1 MSASAPVAKYL
12 KDYRPAPFLIDRVDL
27 EFDILDSHTS
37 VRARMVVKRNPK
49 AEACDTL
56 QLDGSAELV
65 AVRLDGEALAPSAWT
80 LADEVLTLPGVPES
94 FILDIET
101 RLEPAANTSLMGLY
115 ASNGNLYTQC
125 EPEGFRKITYYLDRP
140 DVMAKFSTTLIADRQ
155 RFPVLLS
162 NGNKVGEGLTENRRR
177 HWVKWVD
184 PYRKPA
190 YLFAVVAG
198 KLSVLRDHYT
208 TRGGRKV
215 TLEIYVAPADMDK
228 TAHAMSSLK
237 KSMQWDEQVF
247 GLEYD
252 LDTYMIVAVGDFN
265 MGAMENKGLNIFN
278 TKFVLAS
285 QATALAGEPCTAA
298 PTPVENSSP
307 FFSSTMPQVARSTLR
322 GSTMRSPSTS
332 TPQEALSATVSWI
345 LIFQSLMRLST
356 ISKQAITPSVADRI
370 SAAVRPGPIRSFFIR
385 KAISPSALGWIRVS
399 AGIAS
404 PSL

>member
-1 MSASAPVAKYL
+1 MSEHAPVAKYL
-12 KDYRPAPFLIDRVDL
+12 RDYCPAAFLIDRVDL
-27 EFDILDSHTS
+27 EFDIHDSHTS
-37 VRARMVVKRNPK
+37 VRSRMVVKRHPQ
-49 AEACDTL
+49 AVTSDSTL
-56 QLDGSAELV
+56 CLHGSAELV
-65 AVRLDGEALAPSAWT
+65 SVVLDGEKLPPSAWT
-80 LADEVLTLPGVPES
+80 LADEQLCLANVPES

-101 RLEPAANTSLMGLY
+101 RLDPASNTSLMGLY

-162 NGNKVGEGLTENRRR
+162 NGNKVGEGLTENRKR

-198 KLSVLRDHYT
+198 KLAVQKDHYT
-208 TRGGRKV
+208 TSGGRKV
-215 TLEIYVAPADMDK
+215 TLEIYVAPTDLDK

-237 KSMQWDEQVF
+237 KSMKWDEDVF

-265 MGAMENKGLNIFN
+265 MGAMENKGLNVFN

-285 QATALAGEPCTAA
+285 RDTATDFDFEGVEAVIAHEYFHNWTGNRVTCRDWFQLSLKEGLTVFRDQEFSADMHSRAVKRNEDVNAL
-298 PTPVENSSP
+298 
-307 FFSSTMPQVARSTLR
+307 R
-322 GSTMRSPSTS
+322 
-332 TPQEALSATVSWI
+332 ALQW
-345 LIFQSLMRLST
+345 F
-356 ISKQAITPSVADRI
+356 
-370 SAAVRPGPIRSFFIR
+370 
-385 KAISPSALGWIRVS
+385 
-399 AGIAS
+399 
-404 PSL
+404 